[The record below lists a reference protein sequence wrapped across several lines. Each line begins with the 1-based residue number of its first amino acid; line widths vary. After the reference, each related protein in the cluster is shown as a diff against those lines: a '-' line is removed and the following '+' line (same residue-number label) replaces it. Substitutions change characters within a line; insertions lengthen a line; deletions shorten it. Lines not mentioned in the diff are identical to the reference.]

1 MENAL
6 KMKNTS
12 VKNKSA
18 DKFPAKRVRITRCK
32 LSKKEQQKMIEFFVL
47 GVTARS
53 AADLMEMQPNTAA
66 LFYRKIREVI
76 AHYLAQ
82 DAQQTFSGDFVL
94 DESHF
99 GEPRENKKYKAD
111 EDKHAVFGILSRQGK
126 IFTKMTGQS
135 STELLTAAAPNLLV
149 PDSVVYINGYHEDHA
164 LDVNEFYQERVSQ
177 AEDLEQAKYLI
188 GETENF
194 WNQTKRMLRK
204 YNGIPK
210 STFPLFLKECEFRF
224 NYGTP
229 KQQLKTLKQWTGV

>member
-1 MENAL
+1 M
-6 KMKNTS
+6 NTVS
-12 VKNKSA
+12 VKNKREA
-18 DKFPAKRVRITRCK
+18 KPASKRVKITRCK

-82 DAQQTFSGDFVL
+82 DASQIFSGDFVL

-99 GEPRENKKYKAD
+99 GEPRANKKYKVD
-111 EDKHAVFGILSRQGK
+111 EDKHAVFGILSREGK
-126 IFTKMTGQS
+126 IFTKLTGQS
-135 STELLTAAAPNLLV
+135 TAELLTAVAPNLLV
-149 PDSVVYINGYHEDHA
+149 PDSVVYINGYHEDQA

-177 AEDLEQAKYLI
+177 VENPEQAKYLI

-229 KQQLKTLKQWTGV
+229 KQQVKTLKQWTGV

>member
-1 MENAL
+1 MKIAVSKKQPTL
-6 KMKNTS
+6 KQL
-12 VKNKSA
+12 
-18 DKFPAKRVRITRCK
+18 PKRVRIIRCK

-82 DAQQTFSGDFVL
+82 DASQAFNGEFVL

-99 GEPRENKKYKAD
+99 GEPRDNKKYKAD

-126 IFTKMTGQS
+126 IFTKMTGQ
-135 STELLTAAAPNLLV
+135 TTAEILTAAAPNLLV
-149 PDSVVYINGYHEDHA
+149 PDSVVYIKGYHEDQA
-164 LDVNEFYQERVSQ
+164 LDVNEFHQERVSNI
-177 AEDLEQAKYLI
+177 DDDEQAKYLI

-210 STFPLFLKECEFRF
+210 TTFPLFLKECEFRF

-229 KQQLKTLKQWTGV
+229 KQQLKTLKKWTGV

>member
-1 MENAL
+1 MKAAL
-6 KMKNTS
+6 
-12 VKNKSA
+12 VKSKTEV
-18 DKFPAKRVRITRCK
+18 KPVAKRVKITRCK
-32 LSKKEQQKMIEFFVL
+32 LSKKEQQRMIEFFVL

-53 AADLMEMQPNTAA
+53 AADLMNMQPNTAA

-76 AHYLAQ
+76 AYYLAQ
-82 DAQQTFSGDFVL
+82 DANKTFSGDFVL
-94 DESHF
+94 DEAHF
-99 GEPRENKKYKAD
+99 GAPRTNKKYKTD
-111 EDKHAVFGILSRQGK
+111 EDKHAVFGILSKEGK
-126 IFTKMTGQS
+126 IFTKMTGQN
-135 STELLTAAAPNLLV
+135 TPELLTAATPNLLV
-149 PDSVVYINGYHEDHA
+149 PDSVVYINGYHKDQA

-177 AEDLEQAKYLI
+177 VEDPEQAKYLI

-224 NYGTP
+224 NYGSP